1 MDMPSDIIG
10 AVTNEART
18 AEALAADAPAGGA
31 TYPLVS
37 MAVAV
42 LSLIL
47 VTGCPGDNRRM
58 TDAASVP
65 PSAWVDLLPAG
76 DVKHWTVLRGS
87 ADFSGG
93 KIVLDGSAGD
103 AIICAGGADMVNG
116 AVEAE
121 ILREEGSANA
131 GPYTFSLRLTPRLFN
146 WRSIYFVCRPESVEA
161 CRASHALQN
170 PAADAKADI
179 ERRPRRELWRFV
191 MNGGAIDCYR
201 DGLKVL
207 SYIDPDPTSGV
218 IALTASKCRLT
229 VTAIRYRKATLGD
242 APGSWR
248 D

>member
-1 MDMPSDIIG
+1 MDMPSDILDV
-10 AVTNEART
+10 ATTPAR
-18 AEALAADAPAGGA
+18 AALAPDARAGGVA
-31 TYPLVS
+31 YPLAT
-37 MAVAV
+37 MAVGL

-47 VTGCPGDNRRM
+47 VAGCPGDTRQM
-58 TDAASVP
+58 TDAATVP
-65 PSAWVDLLPAG
+65 PSAWIDLLPAPG
-76 DVKHWTVLRGS
+76 VKQWTVLRGS
-87 ADFSGG
+87 ADFAGG
-93 KIVLDGSAGD
+93 KIVLDGSASD
-103 AIICAGGADMVNG
+103 AIICAGGVDMVNG

-121 ILREEGSANA
+121 VLREDGVANE

-146 WRSIYFVCRPESVEA
+146 WRSIYFVCRPGSVEA

-170 PAADAKADI
+170 PSADAKADL
-179 ERRPRRELWRFV
+179 ERRPRRELWRFI
-191 MNGGAIDCYR
+191 MNGPAIDCYR

-242 APGSWR
+242 APGSWH